1 MGNSVMGAGALA
13 QPAPRRQCHHPVRK
27 HRAALQCAN
36 PGVPSSAG
44 STVRL
49 PPCRGER
56 VPNMAA
62 SWAWHEPGLPR
73 RNGNESKTA
82 PGAPHL
88 PCNMAQLVPTPVQNE
103 PGLAISTPTF
113 SFAVG
118 YSCFTLIFHKAV
130 EYRRCKVMDNPYLQY
145 S

>member
-1 MGNSVMGAGALA
+1 MPRVSWWEIGAACWSA
-13 QPAPRRQCHHPVRK
+13 QPDPGRQCRHHVGR
-27 HRAALQCAN
+27 HRAVPRCAN
-36 PGVPSSAG
+36 AGVPSSAD

-49 PPCRGER
+49 PPCRGEQ

-73 RNGNESKTA
+73 WNGNESKIA

-88 PCNMAQLVPTPVQNE
+88 PCSMAHLVPAPVQSE
-103 PGLAISTPTF
+103 PRRAINTPTF

-118 YSCFTLIFHKAV
+118 YSYFTLIFHKAV
-130 EYRRCKVMDNPYLQY
+130 
-145 S
+145 